1 MKQETGNNIPARKND
16 VSIQL
21 KLGGH
26 SFSAASLAHDM
37 DNDDSAISFIVE
49 THKVTLV
56 PQKAFDE
63 SCAANYLSAVGL
75 SCANDE
81 TVVCSETQ
89 AGTIAVMAID
99 RKALSEIIDKF
110 GTRAR
115 FTSPLL
121 CSDHDDNR
129 NIYIRIID
137 GVAYFRVFDNGLQAA
152 ETIKM
157 TSDDDILYYTV
168 RISEALNFGKDS
180 VIYIKGS
187 ASAAKLVKRYFKNVI
202 CE

>member
-1 MKQETGNNIPARKND
+1 MKQETGNNISARQND

-26 SFSAASLAHDM
+26 SFSAASLASDTA
-37 DNDDSAISFIVE
+37 NDDTGISFIVE

-56 PQKAFDE
+56 PRKAFDE

-75 SCANDE
+75 SCADDE
-81 TVVCSETQ
+81 TVVCSEMQ
-89 AGTIAVMAID
+89 ADTIAVMAVA

-110 GTRAR
+110 GTRAK
-115 FTSPLL
+115 FTTPLL

-152 ETIKM
+152 EAIK
-157 TSDDDILYYTV
+157 TVSDDDILYYTI
-168 RISEALNFGKDS
+168 RIGKALNFGKDS

-187 ASAAKLVKRYFKNVI
+187 ASAAKLVKRYFKNVT